1 MFHYGEMDCI
11 TRGQLYV
18 PQYNLFG
25 ALHHNL
31 VNGQDLI
38 DDAQQCV
45 EGWLDGVA
53 PLNGSVLCKISCRT
67 SASVTRRSRSLTRF
81 SRRPSDSPF
90 QPCRPPPTTLG

>member
-53 PLNGSVLCKISCRT
+53 PLHGSV
-67 SASVTRRSRSLTRF
+67 SVQDLLQDLSIRDEAFPLADELF
-81 SRRPSDSPF
+81 K
-90 QPCRPPPTTLG
+90 